1 MRTIHKILFGIL
13 APYLVGSVVGAD
25 PPTCPNTSS
34 RQYDYIVVGAG
45 AGGGPLAAR
54 LALNG
59 YKVLL
64 LEAGPDSYQNNVTI
78 PFYFG
83 RTTEDEKLALDY
95 EVDHYT
101 SPNNVTAWYPRSQG
115 IGGSTIHN
123 ALIHMRAQN
132 WDFDNVAD
140 ITGDE
145 SWRTSSMQ
153 KYLTRLEKNLYVPE
167 QTGKLLGH
175 GYDGWL
181 STNSA
186 PFNLIRDPKYAD
198 EQIGSIMDTLIS
210 SVPEVGG
217 SDWNNLTTD
226 GAEGSAM
233 LTFTRDQYNNRSSVR
248 DHLVDVRT
256 RFPDKLIIQTET
268 MATRILICKD
278 SNGSLQ
284 AYGVEA
290 ASGSYL
296 LPVARQFAGKRPL
309 DFQTYTAKYE
319 VISSAGTFQTPQLL
333 MLSGIGPS
341 QQLTKLGIKTLVDLP
356 GVGENVQDRMEATVV
371 WKLNHTHKIFS
382 LGCLFGDDPQMDPC
396 LADWI
401 ATNHTNVYS
410 LGAALWGQKYKSK
423 PSVPYLDV
431 LSIWGP
437 GAFTHYYRGFGQDYG
452 LNSPNSINN
461 AIMKAYARSKGW
473 IRLTGSDPQDKLEIN
488 KNYLG
493 SAESIEDLT
502 ILRDTIQ
509 RARQYVAATPQ
520 INRWVVQ
527 ETWPGSQHQ
536 TDEQLWK
543 FLRANV
549 FGHHLCCS
557 AKIGANNDSMA
568 VLNSQFQVRGIKSL
582 RVVDASAF
590 PTIPGMFVTTPIYTI
605 SEKAADSILDT
616 AKASGWATGTTTAA
630 TGSNLGISIKGVVPF
645 TTATLIGLV
654 CLMLCVS

>member
-1 MRTIHKILFGIL
+1 MRKISAALIGLFVSI
-13 APYLVGSVVGAD
+13 AIEPIIGAD
-25 PPTCPNTSS
+25 PPACPSTTNS
-34 RQYDYIVVGAG
+34 QYDYIVVGAG

-132 WDFDNVAD
+132 WDFDNIAD
-140 ITGDE
+140 ITGDS
-145 SWRTSSMQ
+145 SWKSSSMQ
-153 KYLTRLEKNLYVPE
+153 KYLTRLEKNLYVPKQAGE
-167 QTGKLLGH
+167 SLDY

-181 STNSA
+181 STNSG
-186 PFNLIRDPKYAD
+186 PLNLINDPKYAD
-198 EQIGSIMDTLIS
+198 EQIGTIMSTLMS
-210 SVPEVGG
+210 SVPAVGG
-217 SDWNNLTTD
+217 SDWNNLTSD
-226 GAEGSAM
+226 GVAGSAM
-233 LTFTRDQYNNRSSVR
+233 LTFTRDQYGNRSSTR

-256 RFPDKLIIQTET
+256 RLPDKLTIQTET
-268 MATRILICKD
+268 MATRILICKSSD
-278 SNGSLQ
+278 GSLQ

-290 ASGSYL
+290 ASGPYL
-296 LPVARQFAGKRPL
+296 LPVARQFSGKRTL
-309 DFQTYTAKYE
+309 DLKTYTAKYE
-319 VISSAGTFQTPQLL
+319 
-333 MLSGIGPS
+333 LSGIGPS
-341 QQLTKLGIKTLVDLP
+341 QQLSKFGISTLVDLP
-356 GVGENVQDRMEATVV
+356 GQVGENVQDRMEATLV

-382 LGCLFGDDPQMDPC
+382 LGCLFGDDPKTDPC

-410 LGAALWGQKYKSK
+410 LGAALWGEKFKSN
-423 PSVPYLDV
+423 SSLSHLDV

-437 GAFTHYYRGFGQDYG
+437 GAFTHYYRGFGRDYG
-452 LNSPNSINN
+452 LNSPDSINN
-461 AIMKAYARSKGW
+461 AFLKAYARSKGW
-473 IRLTGSDPQDKLEIN
+473 VRLTGSDPQDKLEIN

-493 SAESIEDLT
+493 SPESIEDLT
-502 ILRDTIQ
+502 IIRDSIQ
-509 RARQYVAATPQ
+509 KSRRYIASTPQ
-520 INRWVVQ
+520 INRWIVQ
-527 ETWPGSQHQ
+527 ETWPGSQYQ
-536 TDEQLWK
+536 TDEQLWE

-557 AKIGANNDSMA
+557 AKIGADNDSMA
-568 VLNSQFQVRGIKSL
+568 VLDSQFQLRGVKNL

-590 PTIPGMFVTTPIYTI
+590 PVIPGMFITTPIYTI
-605 SEKAADSILDT
+605 SEKAADLILDT
-616 AKASGWATGTTTAA
+616 AKTNGWG
-630 TGSNLGISIKGVVPF
+630 TGSAAVTSNSNSGIGVKGAVPF
-645 TTATLIGLV
+645 VTATLIGMA
-654 CLMLCVS
+654 CLIMHM

>member
-1 MRTIHKILFGIL
+1 MLKTGAALIGLLISSIIG
-13 APYLVGSVVGAD
+13 PVVGAD
-25 PPTCPNTSS
+25 PPACPSTTNS
-34 RQYDYIVVGAG
+34 QYDYIVVGAG

-132 WDFDNVAD
+132 WDFDNIAD
-140 ITGDE
+140 ITGDS
-145 SWRTSSMQ
+145 SWRSSSMQ

-167 QTGKLLGH
+167 QAGGSLGY

-186 PFNLIRDPKYAD
+186 PFNLVNGD
-198 EQIGSIMDTLIS
+198 EQIGSIMNTLMS
-210 SVPEVGG
+210 SVPAIGG
-217 SDWNNLTTD
+217 SDWNNLTAD
-226 GAEGSAM
+226 GVAGSAT
-233 LTFTRDQYNNRSSVR
+233 LTFTRDQYGNRSSTR

-256 RFPDKLIIQTET
+256 RFPDKLTIQTET
-268 MATRILICKD
+268 MATRILICKSSD
-278 SNGSLQ
+278 GSLQ

-296 LPVARQFAGKRPL
+296 LPVARQFAGKRTL
-309 DFQTYTAKYE
+309 NLKTYTARYE
-319 VISSAGTFQTPQLL
+319 IISSAGTFQTPQLL

-341 QQLTKLGIKTLVDLP
+341 QQLSNLGISTFVDLP
-356 GVGENVQDRMEATVV
+356 G
-371 WKLNHTHKIFS
+371 
-382 LGCLFGDDPQMDPC
+382 
-396 LADWI
+396 
-401 ATNHTNVYS
+401 
-410 LGAALWGQKYKSK
+410 
-423 PSVPYLDV
+423 
-431 LSIWGP
+431 
-437 GAFTHYYRGFGQDYG
+437 
-452 LNSPNSINN
+452 
-461 AIMKAYARSKGW
+461 
-473 IRLTGSDPQDKLEIN
+473 DKLDIN

-502 ILRDTIQ
+502 ILRDNIQ
-509 RARQYVAATPQ
+509 KSRRYVASTPQ
-520 INRWVVQ
+520 INRWIVQ
-527 ETWPGSQHQ
+527 ETWPGSQYQ
-536 TDEQLWK
+536 TDEQLWE

-557 AKIGANNDSMA
+557 AKIGADNDSMA
-568 VLNSQFQVRGIKSL
+568 VLNSQFQLRGVKNL
-582 RVVDASAF
+582 RVVDASVF
-590 PTIPGMFVTTPIYTI
+590 PDIPGMFITTPIYTI
-605 SEKAADSILDT
+605 SEKAADLVLDT
-616 AKASGWATGTTTAA
+616 AKANGWGTGAAAVTGNSNSGTSIKVSVDIDVMEEWGCFD
-630 TGSNLGISIKGVVPF
+630 TGSDAL
-645 TTATLIGLV
+645 
-654 CLMLCVS
+654 